1 MAFTKTSLEHYGV
14 KGMKW
19 GVRKDRSRK
28 NSNTSSEK
36 RVIRKRKET
45 RARIRSLSDRDLDSM
60 INRIEKEKKLR
71 SLIDNDT
78 ATGRGKNFIK
88 SVTGSASRRVLTS
101 AAAGAATYAIKTA
114 LTKEFDPKDASAY
127 ITPRPKR

>member
-36 RVIRKRKET
+36 RVIQKRKET
-45 RARIRSLSDRDLDSM
+45 RSRLRSLSDSDLDSM

-78 ATGRGKNFIK
+78 AAGRGKNFIK
-88 SVTGSASRRVLTS
+88 SVTGSAGQRMLTT
-101 AAAGAATYAIKTA
+101 AAAGAGTYAIKVA
-114 LTKEFDPKDASAY
+114 LTKEFNPKDAAAY